1 MMDSSFSK
9 ATGGGENFL
18 AFIEKELMPHV
29 EKHYSTAPYKVF
41 VGHSFGGLTVLNALV
56 NHTKLF
62 NAYIAIDPS
71 MWYDR
76 LRFLAAVTKQL
87 EKQKFNGTRLYVGIA
102 NTMPGGM
109 TLTQLKKDTSIDT
122 KHIRSIFA
130 LDKSAKAN
138 SQNGLAYASRYY
150 NADDHGSV
158 PLISE
163 YDGLRFIFDFYRMAV
178 TPKDF
183 MDSSTAFVKKLKS
196 HYETVSKKMGYNVA
210 PPELF
215 INAMGYNAMSEK
227 HYSKAAALFQLNIL
241 NYPKSGNVYDSYADL
256 LAEKKDTQGA
266 ISYYQ
271 KALAVKDN
279 VFTRQKLA
287 LLEGKGNFTVSAHDL
302 QQYAGLF
309 VIDKVGVTITLLIKE
324 DALWAEV
331 PGEGAFQLVPFSP
344 DTFTVKNRSGYEVRF
359 EKEGEKVTGF
369 TSVQPNGTFKAHL
382 KK

>member
-1 MMDSSFSK
+1 M
-9 ATGGGENFL
+9 
-18 AFIEKELMPHV
+18 V
-29 EKHYSTAPYKVF
+29 
-41 VGHSFGGLTVLNALV
+41 
-56 NHTKLF
+56 
-62 NAYIAIDPS
+62 
-71 MWYDR
+71 
-76 LRFLAAVTKQL
+76 
-87 EKQKFNGTRLYVGIA
+87 
-102 NTMPGGM
+102 
-109 TLTQLKKDTSIDT
+109 
-122 KHIRSIFA
+122 
-130 LDKSAKAN
+130 
-138 SQNGLAYASRYY
+138 
-150 NADDHGSV
+150 
-158 PLISE
+158 
-163 YDGLRFIFDFYRMAV
+163 V

-227 HYSKAAALFQLNIL
+227 HYSKAAALFQLNIS

-309 VIDKVGVTITLLIKE
+309 VIDKVGVTITLLVKE
-324 DALWAEV
+324 DTLWAEV

-369 TSVQPNGTFKAHL
+369 TSVQPNGTFKAQL